1 TEPRARRVSRA
12 ERRGSPIVC
21 GMDVDGR
28 VVVVTGGGGG
38 IGSAL
43 CRRFAAEGA
52 EAIVVADLRREAA
65 EAGAAEVGGAAV
77 AADVTKESDVQAL
90 VRGAIEAHGRV
101 DVYCSNAGI
110 GVGGGPEAADEAWQ
124 RSFEVHAMAH
134 IYAARAVLPG
144 MLERGE
150 GCFLGTVSAAGL
162 LNHVLAAPYAVSK
175 AAGLSFLEWLSI
187 AYGDEGILV
196 SALCPQGVR
205 TAMLGSESE
214 RTSFLQAGAIEP
226 DEVADAVVEGLRE
239 ERFLILPH
247 PEVAEYLRRKASDY
261 DRWLRGMRRLRERVL
276 DQGS

>member
-1 TEPRARRVSRA
+1 
-12 ERRGSPIVC
+12 
-21 GMDVDGR
+21 MDVDGR

-52 EAIVVADLRREAA
+52 KAIVVADLKGEAA
-65 EAGAAEVGGAAV
+65 EAVAAEVGGTAV
-77 AADVTKESDVQAL
+77 VADVTMESDVQAL
-90 VRGAIEAHGRV
+90 VAGAIEAHGRV

-110 GVGGGPEAADEAWQ
+110 GVGGGPEAPDEAWQ
-124 RSFEVHAMAH
+124 RGFAVHVMAH

-162 LNHVLAAPYAVSK
+162 LNHVLSAPYAVTK

-205 TAMLGSESE
+205 TAMLGSERE
-214 RTSFLQAGAIEP
+214 RTSFLQAGALEP
-226 DEVADAVVEGLRE
+226 EEVASVVVDAMRE

-247 PEVAEYLRRKASDY
+247 PEVAEYVRRKASDY

-276 DQGS
+276 AQVT

>member
-1 TEPRARRVSRA
+1 
-12 ERRGSPIVC
+12 
-21 GMDVDGR
+21 MDVSGR

-52 EAIVVADLRREAA
+52 EAIVVADLKREAA
-65 EAGAAEVGGAAV
+65 DAVAAEVGGTAV
-77 AADVTKESDVQAL
+77 AADVTVESDVQAL
-90 VRGAIEAHGRV
+90 VAGAIEAHGRV

-110 GVGGGPEAADEAWQ
+110 ALGGGPEASDDAWR

-187 AYGDEGILV
+187 AYGDDGILV

-205 TAMLGSESE
+205 TAMLGREGGD
-214 RTSFLQAGAIEP
+214 RTSFLRAGALEP
-226 DEVADAVVEGLRE
+226 DEVAGVVVDALRE
-239 ERFLILPH
+239 ERFLVLPH
-247 PEVAEYLRRKASDY
+247 PEVAEYFRRKASDY
-261 DRWLRGMRRLRERVL
+261 DRWLRGMRRMRERVL
-276 DQGS
+276 GQPTS